1 MVFELREAWGFGR
14 VLCLARKERFLTVGS
29 WKSGEREGFRVL
41 GLKKWVM
48 IVRNTGR
55 RAMAFT
61 EEVQVAGG

>member
-1 MVFELREAWGFGR
+1 
-14 VLCLARKERFLTVGS
+14 
-29 WKSGEREGFRVL
+29 
-41 GLKKWVM
+41 LKKWVM